1 MRQLKNWIDGF
12 VEGTEHLP
20 SPSLFRKW
28 AGIACIAGVLE
39 RKVWVKTMHSKLFPN
54 MYTILVGPPG
64 VGKSVVLRQTEAL
77 WRSIEG
83 LHVAPKSVSKASL
96 MDSLGEAKRNKSLVK
111 GAGQSIFLN
120 FNSLLV
126 NAGELGVFIPQYDPE
141 FMNSLTDVYDG
152 DIYEERKRTK
162 DLNLLIK
169 EPCLNIIGGTTPS
182 YLNQVLPEGAWDQG
196 FLSRTFL
203 IFCGTTNLVDLFSDD
218 GEEMVEA
225 PLFPKLRSDLRSIFD
240 MIGAF
245 SFAPEAQAAIRQ
257 WHMAGGPP
265 RPDHPKLINYCTR
278 RSAHLLKLSMIACAS
293 RSDDMIIALQDFQ
306 TALGW
311 MLEAEAAMEEIFK
324 ALGAKGDG
332 QTISEAI
339 HFIYSYMKANDNQPM
354 MEQRLVAFLT
364 ARVPAYNVIKLIEL
378 MEKSG
383 QIVKQLRKDGSFGYL
398 ITPRAF
404 DS

>member
-1 MRQLKNWIDGF
+1 MRQLENWIESF
-12 VEGTEHLP
+12 VEGTSHLP
-20 SPSLFRKW
+20 SPELFRKW

-54 MYTILVGPPG
+54 LYTILVGPPG

-77 WRSIEG
+77 WRSLEG
-83 LHVAPKSVSKASL
+83 LHVAPKSVSKASI
-96 MDSLGEAKRNKSLVK
+96 MDSLGDAKRSKSVV
-111 GAGQSIFLN
+111 ASGQSIFLN

-141 FMNSLTDVYDG
+141 FMNALTDVYDG
-152 DIYEERKRTK
+152 DLYEERKRTK

-203 IFCGTTNLVDLFSDD
+203 IFSGTTNLVDLFASED
-218 GEEMVEA
+218 EEELAEA
-225 PLFPKLRSDLRSIFD
+225 PLFPKLRSDLRAIFD
-240 MIGAF
+240 LIGNF
-245 SFAPEAQAAIRQ
+245 SFAPEAQRLISE
-257 WHMAGGPP
+257 WHRHGGPP
-265 RPDHPKLINYCTR
+265 KPDHPKLINYCTR
-278 RSAHLLKLSMIACAS
+278 RSAHLLKLCMVACAA
-293 RSDDMIIALQDFQ
+293 RGDDKIINVVDYQ
-306 TALGW
+306 TALAW
-311 MLEAEAAMEEIFK
+311 LLDAEIAMEEIFK

-339 HFIYSYMKANDNQPM
+339 HFIYKYQMANKEPILD
-354 MEQRLVAFLT
+354 QRLISFLA
-364 ARVPAYNVIKLIEL
+364 ARVPAYNVVKLVEL
-378 MEKSG
+378 MEKTG
-383 QIVKQLRKDGSFGYL
+383 QISKQVRPDGTFGYS

-404 DS
+404 EV

>member
-1 MRQLKNWIDGF
+1 MRQLSNWVDSF
-12 VEGTEHLP
+12 VEGTAHLP
-20 SPSLFRKW
+20 SPELFRKW

-54 MYTILVGPPG
+54 LYTILVGPPG

-77 WRSIEG
+77 WRSLEG
-83 LHVAPKSVSKASL
+83 LHVAPKSVSKASI
-96 MDSLGEAKRNKSLVK
+96 MDSLGDAKRSKSVVT
-111 GAGQSIFLN
+111 AGSSIFLN

-141 FMNSLTDVYDG
+141 FMNALTDVYDG
-152 DIYEERKRTK
+152 DLYEERKRTK

-203 IFCGTTNLVDLFSDD
+203 IFCGTTNIVDLFGGMS
-218 GEEMVEA
+218 EEELTEA
-225 PLFPKLRSDLRSIFD
+225 PLIPKLRSDLRAIFD
-240 MIGAF
+240 LIGTF
-245 SFAPEAQAAIRQ
+245 SFSPEAQRAIST
-257 WHMAGGPP
+257 WHLSGGPP
-265 RPDHPKLINYCTR
+265 KPDHPKLVNYCTR
-278 RSAHLLKLSMIACAS
+278 RSAHLLKLCMIACAA
-293 RSDDMIIALQDFQ
+293 RGDDKIIGLYDYQ

-311 MLEAEAAMEEIFK
+311 LLEAEVAMEEIFK

-339 HFIYSYMKANDNQPM
+339 HYIYKLQMANGDPVQ
-354 MEQRLVAFLT
+354 EQRLVAFL
-364 ARVPAYNVIKLIEL
+364 AAKVPAYNVTKLIEL

-383 QIVKQLRKDGSFGYL
+383 QINKQLRKDGGFGYL
-398 ITPRAF
+398 INPKAF
-404 DS
+404 DY